1 MCHNKLPLKKA
12 QFNPTYTSPEA
23 LKDKAAFCG
32 EKGERKIPSSVKAPS
47 RMDASPSAMLN

>member
-23 LKDKAAFCG
+23 LKDKAEFCG
-32 EKGERKIPSSVKAPS
+32 EKGERKIPSSVKAS